1 MRLKLEMH
9 FVVFENKKKE
19 FGDKNQQI
27 EEFFKQKMEE
37 TLEIKQVVQEK
48 EIE

>member
-1 MRLKLEMH
+1 MH

-19 FGDKNQQI
+19 FWYKNQQI

>member
-1 MRLKLEMH
+1 MH
-9 FVVFENKKKE
+9 FVVFVNKKKE